1 MNTNEPLNPIGDH
14 CATLSVG
21 SDSYP
26 YKVVFRNEKRVEAQ
40 MVIARWNADK
50 QDFEYFEH
58 PNANTEVFT
67 LRKNNLFVEQGCGY
81 KTGRKLYLGRMRYYM
96 DPSF

>member
-1 MNTNEPLNPIGDH
+1 MNTSEPLNPIGDT

-21 SDSYP
+21 SDRRP
-26 YKVVFRNEKRVEAQ
+26 YKVVFRSEKRVEAQ

-67 LRKNNLFVEQGCGY
+67 LRKNNIFVEQGSNY
-81 KTGRKLYLGRMRYYM
+81 KTGRRLYLGQMRYYM